1 MWALDLS
8 QTRKILARLGACP
21 NRKLGQNFLINA
33 RFVQTSLEW
42 AQLKPEEVVIE
53 IGPGCGTLTGALVE
67 TGAQIFAVEK
77 DACFFQYVQETFP
90 VSICNED
97 AVQFPIGT
105 FDGTRPYKIVANLP
119 YAIASVWLDR
129 ILEQVRLPECMVL
142 LVQKEAA
149 NRWLSKS
156 GTKNFGALSV
166 NLQAAYALK
175 NRCCVGKNCFYP
187 QPKVDSLLIH
197 LVKRTDVYLFPQTV
211 KLFLRQVFLHRR
223 QQIGRVCK
231 EISSEVAE
239 AFLAFLSK
247 EQLSHQ
253 TRAEEIDLDIWIN
266 FSKRFFTL
274 PETF

>member
-8 QTRKILARLGACP
+8 QTRKILAHLGVRP
-21 NRKLGQNFLINA
+21 NRKLGQNFLVNA
-33 RFVQTSLEW
+33 RFVQRSLEW

-53 IGPGCGTLTGALVE
+53 IGSGCGTLTGALVE
-67 TGAQIFAVEK
+67 TGAQVFAVEK
-77 DACFFQYVQETFP
+77 DTCFFRYIQETFP

-105 FDGTRPYKIVANLP
+105 FNGTKFYKIVANLP
-119 YAIASVWLDR
+119 YAIASIWLDR

-149 NRWLSKS
+149 NRWLSKP

-166 NLQAAYALK
+166 NLQAAYTLDNK
-175 NRCCVGKNCFYP
+175 CCVGKNCFYP

-197 LVKRTDVYLFPQTV
+197 LVKRTDAYIFPQAV

-231 EISSEVAE
+231 ETPEEIAE
-239 AFLAFLSK
+239 IFLDFLSQ
-247 EQLSHQ
+247 EQIPHQ
-253 TRAEEIDLDIWIN
+253 TRAEEIDLDVWIN
-266 FSKRFFTL
+266 FSKRFFTP

>member
-8 QTRKILARLGACP
+8 QTRKILAHLGACP

-33 RFVQTSLEW
+33 RFVQKSLEW
-42 AQLKPEEVVIE
+42 AQLNSEDVVVE

-67 TGAQIFAVEK
+67 AGAQVFAVEK
-77 DACFFQYVQETFP
+77 DACFFRYIQETFP
-90 VSICNED
+90 ISVCNED
-97 AVQFPIGT
+97 ALQFPIGT
-105 FDGTRPYKIVANLP
+105 FDGSKSYKIVANLP
-119 YAIASVWLDR
+119 YAIASVWLDF

-149 NRWLSKS
+149 NRWLSKA

-166 NLQAAYALK
+166 NLQAAYSLANK
-175 NRCCVGKNCFYP
+175 CCVGKNCFYP

-197 LVKRTDVYLFPQTV
+197 LVKRTDAYIFPKDV

-231 EISSEVAE
+231 TISNEVAE
-239 AFLAFLSK
+239 RFLEFLSQK
-247 EQLSHQ
+247 QIPNQ
-253 TRAEEIDLDIWIN
+253 IRAEEIDLDVWIN
-266 FSKRFFTL
+266 FSKHFSF
-274 PETF
+274 